1 MFLQKSFKYAD
12 LLYFIIINDKNRC
25 AASYFCGNLFFFLLD
40 SLMKIKHLFEIEIF
54 RNIIDAFPV
63 TFKQFNVYVLNKTIN
78 FFKKN
83 YVPQTFE
90 R

>member
-1 MFLQKSFKYAD
+1 
-12 LLYFIIINDKNRC
+12 
-25 AASYFCGNLFFFLLD
+25 
-40 SLMKIKHLFEIEIF
+40 MKIKHLFEIEIF

>member
-1 MFLQKSFKYAD
+1 
-12 LLYFIIINDKNRC
+12 
-25 AASYFCGNLFFFLLD
+25 
-40 SLMKIKHLFEIEIF
+40 MKIKFKEQHLFEIEILH
-54 RNIIDAFPV
+54 NIIDAFPV
-63 TFKQFNVYVLNKTIN
+63 TFKQFNVYVLNKSIN